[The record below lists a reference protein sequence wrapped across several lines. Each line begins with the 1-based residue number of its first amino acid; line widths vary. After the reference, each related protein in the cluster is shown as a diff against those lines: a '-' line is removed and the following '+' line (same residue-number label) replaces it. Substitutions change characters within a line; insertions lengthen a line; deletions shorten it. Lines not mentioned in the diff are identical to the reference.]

1 MSMVHGPILPTVPLT
16 VKVRRSGGFAGLRTS
31 TSVEVAPGSPAHA
44 AALALLAAR
53 PPGGPTRPDGLR
65 SEVTI
70 ASPARTVMRRTFTDP
85 LPEQVATLV
94 ALVVSSRSS
103 PS

>member
-1 MSMVHGPILPTVPLT
+1 MVHGPILPTVPLT

-31 TSVEVAPGSPAHA
+31 TSVEVAPGSPAHE
-44 AALALLAAR
+44 AALALLASR
-53 PPGGPTRPDGLR
+53 PPAGRSHPDGLR
-65 SEVTI
+65 HEVTI
-70 ASPARTVMRRTFTDP
+70 ASPARTVMRRTFSEP
-85 LPEQVATLV
+85 LPEEVATLL